1 MESSSGK
8 LNDFEFSD
16 YADDTDK
23 EFEDSK
29 ETQSDDEIEEDFFTP
44 KNFKS
49 SYAIKWSKLASKSSS
64 TSDLTLIRKTVKRQA
79 GSPVDFEKNKK
90 RCSSSSLKI

>member
-1 MESSSGK
+1 MQMI
-8 LNDFEFSD
+8 LI
-16 YADDTDK
+16 T
-23 EFEDSK
+23 FEDSK
-29 ETQSDDEIEEDFFTP
+29 ETQSDGEMDEDFFTP

-64 TSDLTLIRKTVKRQA
+64 TSDLTLRKTSKRQA
-79 GSPVDFEKNKK
+79 ASPVDFEKNKK